1 MSSGTTRRECDSRGL
16 VTNIGAGAKDGI
28 VGGISAGNEG
38 DSEGKRGSLV
48 AQWIEQSKG
57 IIFLTNRCNNLT
69 IENRYGTR
77 PFLVSQINQPTHFT
91 PPSSFAMPFADQAT
105 NVK

>member
-1 MSSGTTRRECDSRGL
+1 MSSETTRRECDSRGL

-38 DSEGKRGSLV
+38 DGEGKRGSLV

-77 PFLVSQINQPTHFT
+77 PFLVSQINQPSPLLPRFPCHSQTRL
-91 PPSSFAMPFADQAT
+91 PM
-105 NVK
+105 

>member
-1 MSSGTTRRECDSRGL
+1 MILGGF
-16 VTNIGAGAKDGI
+16 VTNTGAGAKDGI

-38 DSEGKRGSLV
+38 DGEGKRGSLV

-57 IIFLTNRCNNLT
+57 IIFSANRCNNLT

-77 PFLVSQINQPTHFT
+77 PFLVSQINQPTYFAS
-91 PPSSFAMPFADQAT
+91 PSLFAMPFGDQAT